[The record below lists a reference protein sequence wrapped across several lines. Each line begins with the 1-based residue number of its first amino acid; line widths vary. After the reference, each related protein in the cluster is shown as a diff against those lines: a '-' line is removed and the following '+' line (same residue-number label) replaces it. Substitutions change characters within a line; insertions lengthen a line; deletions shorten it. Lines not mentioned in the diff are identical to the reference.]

1 MDSSEAGVLSLCVGD
16 AFSCRTGSANGWPS
30 CISKELLGVAGGVGH
45 GSICLVVVPNQA
57 GELLNISENE
67 GLEI

>member
-30 CISKELLGVAGGVGH
+30 CISKELLGVAGGGYA
-45 GSICLVVVPNQA
+45 I
-57 GELLNISENE
+57 
-67 GLEI
+67 